1 MNYVLQKLGNFAKFD
16 YRVASLPHAV
26 NAYENGS
33 TWYPGMMSGD
43 TVHPTSKG
51 ARNMYMEL
59 LCALPELMIGS
70 DAGLLQT
77 EKVKEQFSGSMM
89 TVDSPEFVEGEYGF
103 TFIADF
109 TGDLE
114 GSILVGNGK
123 DTEGGTWV
131 EINQEKVT
139 VYTRKA
145 GAAVKVSEKTNE
157 IDLNEIVM
165 IRVYVKNSEA
175 TISLVS
181 SGEIEGREN
190 TLFSATATWGYAGKA
205 FALSTDTRL
214 NDAQLSFVYEK

>member
-33 TWYPGMMSGD
+33 TWYPGMMSSD
-43 TVHPTSKG
+43 TLHPLASG

-139 VYTRKA
+139 VYTRRS
-145 GAAVKVSEKTNE
+145 GSAVKVGEANNE
-157 IDLNEIVM
+157 ITLNDIVM
-165 IRVYVKNSEA
+165 IRVYVKDGEA
-175 TISLVS
+175 TVSLVS
-181 SGEIEGREN
+181 SGEIGKRPDV
-190 TLFSATATWGYAGKA
+190 LFSVNATWGYAGKA